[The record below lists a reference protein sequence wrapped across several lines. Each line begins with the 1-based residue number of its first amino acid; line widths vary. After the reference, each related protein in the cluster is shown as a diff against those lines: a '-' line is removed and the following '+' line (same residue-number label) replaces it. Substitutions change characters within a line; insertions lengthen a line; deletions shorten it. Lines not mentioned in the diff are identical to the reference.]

1 MIKYRIARLVFWLT
15 GWSLDAPKALIA
27 QAKNSVMIA
36 APHTSNWDLL
46 YALGAFW
53 LMRLPVKFFIK
64 DFYTS
69 WYFFGFFKWL
79 GGIGV
84 DRSKRSN
91 LVQTAVDALNSDPEL
106 IILVPAEGTR
116 KRVDKWKTGF
126 YHIAQQAGR
135 PISLGFLD
143 YERKV
148 AGIVKVLPAGDK
160 EATFDAIQAVY
171 APIKGKYPEL
181 YNTRI
186 H

>member
-1 MIKYRIARLVFWLT
+1 MIKYRIAQCVFWLT
-15 GWSLDAPKALIA
+15 GWSLEAPKERVE
-27 QAKNSVMIA
+27 QARNSVMIA
-36 APHTSNWDLL
+36 APHTSNWDLV

-69 WYFFGFFKWL
+69 WYFFGFFTWL

-84 DRSKRSN
+84 NRSKRSN
-91 LVQTAVDALNSDPEL
+91 LVQVAVDALNSDPNL

-116 KRVDKWKTGF
+116 KRVEQWKTGF
-126 YHIAQQAGR
+126 FHIATQAQR

-143 YERKV
+143 YANKI
-148 AGIVKVLPAGDK
+148 AGIAAVLKAGEK
-160 EATFDAIQAVY
+160 EATFDAIEKVY

-181 YNTRI
+181 YNTKI